1 MPESIRT
8 LLHDIGGDDPGPSR
22 DLAAGAVNRARSI
35 GRRRFAAG
43 AIGAVTALALAGAGT
58 AGLINGR
65 DNGGTPPAGDP
76 TTVEDTESFEE
87 ETGEWVGCGARPQ
100 DWAGNGVEIP
110 ERGDSGTER
119 DLEGALPDRMSYRVL
134 HDEFG
139 ESTWQFTDAGEIEGI
154 DITGDFE
161 YYPAPDGN
169 RVVAVDRA
177 DGCGAAYIEIGFDS
191 NFEGAVEFSIEPVH
205 CPIAWSP
212 DSDKLLFTEPT
223 VFEDAKT
230 YVLNVSSGELT
241 ELSRAQ
247 GDAFCAGEWLA
258 DSERIWSGRTAIL
271 NLDGTVAQEL
281 PALAESLETENWL
294 DAGISADGGE
304 ACFDEFEES
313 QGDGRGR
320 FCDVY
325 VDTATGQELTLPV
338 DGENR
343 QVTFLYDG
351 TMLIL
356 SHADGVATQ
365 YLVDAEG
372 DVVDQRDLPGDFA
385 GEVEELVTYYPW

>member
-1 MPESIRT
+1 MPESIRS
-8 LLHDIGGDDPGPSR
+8 LLHDIGDDDQGPSR
-22 DLAAGAVNRARSI
+22 DLALGAMRRARTI

-43 AIGAVTALALAGAGT
+43 AVGAVTALAVAGAGT
-58 AGLINGR
+58 AELIGDR
-65 DNGGTPPAGDP
+65 GTEGPPPAGP
-76 TTVEDTESFEE
+76 TATAEDTETFE
-87 ETGEWVGCGARPQ
+87 GELDEWIGCGARPQ
-100 DWAGNGVEIP
+100 DWADDGVTFP
-110 ERGDSGTER
+110 ARGDSGTEE
-119 DLEGALPDRMSYRVL
+119 DLEGALPYRMLYRVM

-154 DITGDFE
+154 DITEDFE
-161 YYPAPDGN
+161 YHVAPDGN

-177 DGCGAAYIEIGFDS
+177 DGCGAAYIEIGFDTD
-191 NFEGAVEFSIEPVH
+191 FETPMEFSVEPVH
-205 CPIAWSP
+205 CPIVWSP

-223 VFEDAKT
+223 VYEDAKT
-230 YVLNVSSGELT
+230 YVLNVSTGELT
-241 ELSRAQ
+241 VLAEAQ
-247 GDAFCAGEWLA
+247 GDAFCAGEWVA
-258 DSERIWSGRTAIL
+258 DSERIWTGRTTIL

-281 PALAESLETENWL
+281 PALEESLETENWL

-304 ACFDEFEES
+304 ACFDEFDEA
-313 QGDGRGR
+313 QGDSFGR

-338 DGENR
+338 GGENR

-365 YLVDAEG
+365 YLVDADG
-372 DVVDQRDLPGDFA
+372 NVVDQRDLPDDFA
-385 GEVEELVTYYPW
+385 GDIEELVTYYPW